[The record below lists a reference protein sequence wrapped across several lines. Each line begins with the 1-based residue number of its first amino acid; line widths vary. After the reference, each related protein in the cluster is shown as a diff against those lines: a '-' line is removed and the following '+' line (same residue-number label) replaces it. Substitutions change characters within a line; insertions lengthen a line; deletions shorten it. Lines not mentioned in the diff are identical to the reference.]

1 MEIGKQIHKPKGFRR
16 KIKMNNT
23 SHLDALNVRL
33 SHERS
38 YLLEA
43 KTNQEKELRKVWI
56 SQIEK
61 EIEKEKEFLNMKTF
75 APSAVSD
82 DDLLNELFND

>member
-1 MEIGKQIHKPKGFRR
+1 
-16 KIKMNNT
+16 MNAT

-61 EIEKEKEFLNMKTF
+61 EIEKEKEFLNIQNFT
-75 APSAVSD
+75 PVELND
-82 DDLLNELFND
+82 DDLLGELFDE